1 FVVVSTL
8 EAAPVREAQFFLD
21 LLNERK
27 LHVGAIVLN
36 KVLPEYL
43 LRADGAA
50 AAKEIAANPDEV
62 IAQLAGAWDHEGHG
76 PRVLA
81 EIGTSFNNYRLVAQR
96 EAELRAELSRHA
108 DSVAALD
115 YMSEDITDLRGLLR
129 LGAMMWR
136 N

>member
-1 FVVVSTL
+1 MG
-8 EAAPVREAQFFLD
+8 QF
-21 LLNERK
+21 R
-27 LHVGAIVLN
+27 HVPGAGL
-36 KVLPEYL
+36 
-43 LRADGAA
+43 
-50 AAKEIAANPDEV
+50 
-62 IAQLAGAWDHEGHG
+62 GHG
-76 PRVLA
+76 DRQFLPDQFGEMHAAV
-81 EIGTSFNNYRLVAQR
+81 VAQR